1 MRSYLKAFLPIV
13 FLLLASV
20 LHAAPSAAQAAAE
33 SLRGTYVRDVEASD
47 QMDRIVADGMGKL
60 GRIYRAPIIR
70 GQARKRLQE
79 TNRPSATIQ
88 IAFQGDNVNV
98 RTETYDLTTP
108 RNGTRENWERAPGDL
123 IDVTSR
129 YQSGRLEQSFDAED
143 GRRVNVYTLSPDGN
157 TLNLDVT
164 VTSPKLDSP
173 LTYRMVYRRRN

>member
-1 MRSYLKAFLPIV
+1 MRSHLKALLPV
-13 FLLLASV
+13 VVTLLA
-20 LHAAPSAAQAAAE
+20 AATPAAAQTEA
-33 SLRGTYVRDVEASD
+33 LRGTYVRDVEASD
-47 QMDRIVADGMGKL
+47 QMSEIVKDGMGKL
-60 GRIYRAPIIR
+60 GRIYRAPFIR
-70 GQARKRLQE
+70 GQAKKRLEE

-88 IAFQGDNVNV
+88 IAFQADNVNV

-108 RNGTRENWERAPGDL
+108 RNGTREDWERAPGDL

-129 YQSGRLEQSFDAED
+129 YASGRLEQSFDAED

-157 TLNLDVT
+157 TLYLDVT